1 MVKMNKI
8 ANIFILFYL
17 FLLNGCSSI
26 EEIDMS
32 KSSYIF
38 KKQNIVSFIKDSKK
52 YDAELNSPLNNLNN
66 LNAKSNNLS
75 NSKVNFPLKKI
86 WDINTYQKINDT
98 NPLFPDPI
106 FILSSIYLINSNGQ
120 LLKVNANNG
129 KLIWKKSIFKDL
141 ENAIIGPPSIAGEYI
156 SKDLINIYIHSGNNE
171 LFSVNGITGKVN
183 WKKTFELPF
192 RGGITFFEK
201 QILLSDY
208 VGNIFSVNSDVG
220 KINWKTSL
228 STDYNSVYTLARP
241 IIAKDK
247 VIVPGTGGSF
257 FVLSLMSGKIIWS
270 DNISSSSQLPKVFHT
285 GDIVANPI
293 YYEGIVYVVSQSG
306 YTSAFDIETAEK
318 IWTLPIGGIETPTL
332 SGKTIFIVGNMGALV
347 AVDRLTGEVRWHNK
361 YDSKVNV
368 GSYFSDEAIAIY
380 KAPLLADSKLLFSD
394 HYGDIS
400 ILDADKGIELDTLS
414 IGKLATSPIAVNNKI
429 FFLKANGK
437 LLAYE

>member
-1 MVKMNKI
+1 MVIMNKI
-8 ANIFILFYL
+8 ANVLILF
-17 FLLNGCSSI
+17 FLIGCSSV

-32 KSSYIF
+32 NSSYVF
-38 KKQNIVSFIKDSKK
+38 EKQNIVSFIKDSKK
-52 YDAELNSPLNNLNN
+52 YNAELNPPLNNLNN
-66 LNAKSNNLS
+66 FNAKSNNLS
-75 NSKVNFPLKKI
+75 NSKVSFPLKKI
-86 WDINTYQKINDT
+86 WDINTDQKIEDT
-98 NPLFPDPI
+98 NPLFPEPI

-120 LLKVNANNG
+120 LLKVNSNNG
-129 KLIWKKSIFKDL
+129 KIVWKNNIFEDP

-156 SKDLINIYIHSGNNE
+156 SKDVINIYIHSGNNE

-183 WKKTFELPF
+183 WKRTFKLPF

-208 VGNIFSVNSDVG
+208 VGDVFSINSNDG

-270 DNISSSSQLPKVFHT
+270 DNISSRSQLPKVFHT
-285 GDIVANPI
+285 GDIVGNPI
-293 YYEGIVYVVSQSG
+293 YFEGIVYVVSQSG

-318 IWTLPIGGIETPTL
+318 IWTLPIGGIETPIL
-332 SGKTIFIVGNMGALV
+332 SGKTIFIIGNMGILV
-347 AVDRLTGEVRWHNK
+347 AVDRFTGEVRWQNK
-361 YDSKVNV
+361 YESKINV
-368 GSYFSDEAIAIY
+368 DSYFSDEAIAIY
-380 KAPLLADSKLLFSD
+380 KAPLLADSKLLFPD
-394 HYGDIS
+394 HYGDIR
-400 ILDADKGIELDTLS
+400 ILDADKGIEMDILS
-414 IGKLATSPIAVNNKI
+414 IGKLAISPIAVNKKI
-429 FFLKANGK
+429 FFLRADGK